1 MPEIL
6 NTSNCNQCAFRSILF
21 ENLSQEELDYLNR
34 YKVEKQYEKGEMVVE
49 EDQDIR
55 EFLYL
60 KKGLVKLYKTDR
72 NDRQHILSIAKPMN
86 FVGFLSVF
94 SNSKYQYNLAAL
106 EDSVVCFID
115 LNPFREIVQKNGKFA
130 MEVLEKMNQIT
141 DNILGNRLN
150 ICSKQLRGRIAF
162 ILLYFARDVYFK
174 TRFELPLSR
183 KEIAEL
189 IEMSTENVIRI
200 LSEFRKDGIINIS
213 GSEIE
218 ILDMEV
224 LERLNKFG

>member
-1 MPEIL
+1 MPELL
-6 NTSNCNQCAFRSILF
+6 NTSNCGQCAFRSVLF
-21 ENLSQEELDYLNR
+21 ENLSKEELDYLNSH
-34 YKVEKQYEKGEMVVE
+34 KVEKEYEKGEIIVE
-49 EDQDIR
+49 DGNEIN
-55 EFLYL
+55 EFLYV
-60 KKGLVKLYKTDR
+60 KKGLVKLYKIDR
-72 NDRQHILSIAKPMN
+72 NQKEHIISIAKPLN
-86 FVGFLSVF
+86 FIGFLSVF
-94 SNSKYQYNLAAL
+94 SNTKYQYSITAI

-115 LNPFREIVQKNGKFA
+115 IVPFREIVAENGKFA
-130 MEVLEKMNQIT
+130 VEVLEKMNQIT

-162 ILLYFARDVYFK
+162 LLLYLSKEVYFK
-174 TRFELPLSR
+174 TKFNLPLSR

-200 LSEFRKDGIINIS
+200 LSEFRKDKIIRIS

-218 ILDMEV
+218 INRMDA

>member
-1 MPEIL
+1 MPELL
-6 NTSNCNQCAFRSILF
+6 NTSNCNQCAFRSVLF
-21 ENLSQEELDYLNR
+21 DNLNQAELGYLNSH
-34 YKVEKQYEKGEMVVE
+34 KVEKEFSRGEIIVE
-49 EDQDIR
+49 DGNDID

-60 KKGLVKLYKTDR
+60 KKGLVKLFKIDQNR
-72 NDRQHILSIAKPMN
+72 KEHILSIAKPLN

-94 SNSKYQYNLAAL
+94 SNTKYQYNLTAI

-115 LNPFREIVQKNGKFA
+115 IVPFREIVSKNGKFA
-130 MEVLEKMNQIT
+130 IEVLEKMNRIT

-162 ILLYFARDVYFK
+162 ILLYFAKEVYFSS
-174 TRFELPLSR
+174 TFNLPLSR
-183 KEIAEL
+183 KEIADL

-200 LSEFRKDGIINIS
+200 LSEFRKDKILRIS

-218 ILDMEV
+218 IIRMDS
-224 LERLNKFG
+224 LEKLNKFG